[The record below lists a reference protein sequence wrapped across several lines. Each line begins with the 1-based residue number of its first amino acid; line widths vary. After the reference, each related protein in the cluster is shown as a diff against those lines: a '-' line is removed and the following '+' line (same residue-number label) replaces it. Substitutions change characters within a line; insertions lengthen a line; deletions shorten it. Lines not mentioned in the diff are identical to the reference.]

1 MAIGYLLFLSERL
14 KLRSSLMGFVLAIAA
29 HLALF
34 LFPATAGFQPVA
46 AQTTVPVAVAS
57 TASKPLWTE
66 LSPSQQQA
74 LKPLEQNWTAINE
87 EQKRKWLEISN
98 NFSQLSPDDRATV
111 HSRMNEWVALT
122 PQQRAAARL
131 NFGKTQELARE
142 LTAEEKKAKWEQY
155 QALSPEEKQRLA
167 TTGNARPAGAAA
179 AIKPVEIQKLAP
191 VAPASRPP
199 APKSSP

>member
-1 MAIGYLLFLSERL
+1 MAIGYLLFLSARVKPRPAL
-14 KLRSSLMGFVLAIAA
+14 GGFVLATAA

-34 LFPATAGFQPVA
+34 LVPATAGFQSAA
-46 AQTTVPVAVAS
+46 AQTTAPAAVVS

-74 LKPLEQNWTAINE
+74 LKPLEQNWTAIDE
-87 EQKRKWLEISN
+87 VQKRKWLEISN
-98 NFSQLSPDDRATV
+98 NFSVLSTDDRATV

-167 TTGNARPAGAAA
+167 TTGTAPPTGAAA